1 MMDRYEEE
9 QLELALNERAGWK
22 FTECAKAVYLE
33 LARLQESKRIRL
45 DQKFPMIVTAVNE
58 LLALWN
64 NEEGNREK
72 FMVPAA
78 LRDNYHFAK
87 KRYQRMKGN
96 PDTFYNEDSNRRAEL
111 EKEKAM
117 LADKIRNFE
126 VEYAREED
134 EKRQEVTSERIRLT
148 SELAVLNY
156 KKKKLED
163 KTESATAQCFAR
175 CDKKGVN
182 KLEETTAKIKE
193 IEGQLKKI
201 GPLQTKS
208 LDDKRYQLQLLHKRR
223 WDIDKALNAQ
233 DSGAMTRLH
242 RWQNAIDNAEVVMIV
257 RRMDIDD
264 AVSRHY
270 STFSKQLIH
279 AFLNVYTLI
288 KDCAMQAGE
297 DAELIRDELKQ
308 LDELAEL
315 LSCPAISNRS
325 VVTLFK
331 KMQILQEVDRMQ
343 VIHEKP
349 ARNHLPIALTKTFSV
364 KNFKETA
371 SSLGLYRKVIEN
383 PRVEES
389 IGDAVSPK
397 VKNN

>member
-1 MMDRYEEE
+1 MMDRYEEK
-9 QLELALNERAGWK
+9 ELDMPLNQRAGWK

-45 DQKFPMIVTAVNE
+45 DQKFTKIVSAVND

-64 NEEGNREK
+64 NEERTREK
-72 FMVPAA
+72 FLVPATM
-78 LRDNYHFAK
+78 RDDYHFAK

-96 PDTFYNEDSNRRAEL
+96 PDTFYKEDTSRRAEL
-111 EKEKAM
+111 EKEKVM

-126 VEYAREED
+126 IEYAREED
-134 EKRQEVTSERIRLT
+134 EKRHEVTSERIRLT

-156 KKKKLED
+156 KKKKYEN
-163 KTESATAQCFAR
+163 KSESTTARCFAV

-182 KLEETTAKIKE
+182 KLADTVAKIKE
-193 IEGQLKKI
+193 IEDQLKKL

-223 WDIDKALNAQ
+223 WDIDKALNAH
-233 DSGAMTRLH
+233 DSGAVTRLH

-264 AVSRHY
+264 AANRHF
-270 STFSKQLIH
+270 STFSTQLIH

-297 DAELIRDELKQ
+297 DAELFRDELKQ
-308 LDELAEL
+308 LEELAEL
-315 LSCPAISNRS
+315 ISCPDISNRS
-325 VVTLFK
+325 VATLFK
-331 KMQILQEVDRMQ
+331 KMQILQEVDRVQIM
-343 VIHEKP
+343 HEKP
-349 ARNHLPIALTKTFSV
+349 VKDHLPIALTKTFSV
-364 KNFKETA
+364 KNFKDTA
-371 SSLGLYRKVIEN
+371 SSLGLYRKVIEK
-383 PRVEES
+383 
-389 IGDAVSPK
+389 PK
-397 VKNN
+397 VDEGVAEAAVQKLKNN